1 MTLPTPIEMD
11 SVPPPPPY
19 TPRDDLTPSSSAEA
33 SPTSRNLYINQP
45 EHGNDNGPSHDYS
58 AYEQVLPETDPNS
71 TIPDEP
77 LPAYQPRSHRS
88 NVDQNLD
95 LPEHPHHSAVPNS
108 PRSRHIPSGVARH
121 SPPTTAGTARAP
133 SFPPNSTRESW
144 QPTPTGV
151 SALQWAI
158 DLTKQLSERS
168 ADQVARSVRAGLTPR
183 RDRQRRPAP
192 VRTTSSSSSSSVGDL
207 PSRQD
212 YRAIEDL
219 DLTTLRTSIAN
230 LMRDPRN
237 QDEIVQAVNQ
247 LRDDL
252 HNRRNQVVVKRQ
264 VRDFKAEI
272 HANRKEVRAMWEEA
286 KTAKKAEEKERK
298 REKRAEKR
306 ALKRG
311 LSTENGYGF

>member
-1 MTLPTPIEMD
+1 MD

-19 TPRDDLTPSSSAEA
+19 MPRDDLTPSSSAGA
-33 SPTSRNLYINQP
+33 SPASRNLYLDKP

-58 AYEQVLPETDPNS
+58 AYEQVLPESESNP

-77 LPAYQPRSHRS
+77 LPAYQPSSHAS
-88 NVDQNLD
+88 NIDRNPD
-95 LPEHPHHSAVPNS
+95 LPELPHHSAVPTS
-108 PRSRHIPSGVARH
+108 SRGRPVPSGVSGH
-121 SPPTTAGTARAP
+121 SPPSTAGTARAP
-133 SFPPNSTRESW
+133 FYPPNPTRESS
-144 QPTPTGV
+144 QPTPSGV
-151 SALQWAI
+151 SALQRAL

-183 RDRQRRPAP
+183 RDRHRRPAP
-192 VRTTSSSSSSSVGDL
+192 VRTTSSSSSSSVGDI
-207 PSRQD
+207 PSRQV

-237 QDEIVQAVNQ
+237 QDELVQAVNQ

-252 HNRRNQVVVKRQ
+252 HNRSNQAVVKRQ

-286 KTAKKAEEKERK
+286 KTAKKAEDKERK

-306 ALKRG
+306 AMKRG
-311 LSTENGYGF
+311 LSTENGYGL